1 MTICGRMT
9 LDDGA
14 ENATAS
20 QGRKLLRYRLQNR
33 LDGRAEVGKE
43 PRQNEREVTFAKSRR
58 ERHIVRG
65 ELVHFLAKRIARPFC
80 CSSLSQK
87 SRSARLFGCKHPHNG
102 SLPLPAF
109 CEMPPAGRHFS
120 VIVEISALTVLSSR
134 EPRRASRLR
143 GSCGFVPAFM
153 AGSFFECSP
162 IKAKTE
168 NIAETWMQWF

>member
-1 MTICGRMT
+1 MT

-65 ELVHFLAKRIARPFC
+65 DMVEASPPNPN
-80 CSSLSQK
+80 SENP
-87 SRSARLFGCKHPHNG
+87 RLPC
-102 SLPLPAF
+102 
-109 CEMPPAGRHFS
+109 
-120 VIVEISALTVLSSR
+120 V
-134 EPRRASRLR
+134 
-143 GSCGFVPAFM
+143 
-153 AGSFFECSP
+153 
-162 IKAKTE
+162 
-168 NIAETWMQWF
+168 